1 MEEMISMRTRTL
13 LWAFLLTA
21 LMASAL
27 AAEQFD
33 DVVWLDA
40 KREAA
45 LFVPQSLLGAR
56 PGVPLP
62 PSGYTQYF
70 ATLEAAKRAE
80 GALPCSTPTHEL
92 LYASTLEGGS
102 TPLWD
107 ALSAAPA
114 AVTAEVVRV
123 VPGWSAWTGEPAS
136 AVWVRISE
144 VVSGSAQIAGAG
156 TLRVL
161 LLPMARI
168 EVDGLALCSARPGF
182 DVPKGGDHLLLAI
195 AATPHDERLLAASY
209 VFPVVDGEVVAR
221 PYAKIAKFKRLSL
234 NDVRGAIRRGGEVR
248 R

>member
-1 MEEMISMRTRTL
+1 MEETISMRTRTL

-21 LMASAL
+21 FTVSAL
-27 AAEQFD
+27 AAEPFD

-45 LFVPQSLLGAR
+45 LFVPQALLGAKPR
-56 PGVPLP
+56 VALP
-62 PSGYTQYF
+62 SSGYTQYF
-70 ATLEAAKRAE
+70 ATLEAAKRAT
-80 GALPCSTPTHEL
+80 GALPCSTPTHDL
-92 LYASTLEGGS
+92 LYASTLAGGS

-114 AVTAEVVRV
+114 AVTAEVVKV

-144 VVSGSAQIAGAG
+144 LVSGSARIAGAG

-168 EVDGLALCSARPGF
+168 EVEGLALCSARPGF
-182 DVPKGGDHLLLAI
+182 DVPKGGDRLLLAV

-209 VFPVVDGEVVAR
+209 VFPIVDGEIVAR
-221 PYAKIAKFKRLSL
+221 PYGNIAKFQRLSL
-234 NDVRGAIRRGGEVR
+234 NDLRGAIRRGGEVR